1 MKPRIGVLTS
11 GGDCPGLNA
20 VLRAPTRCT
29 EFLRDVDICSVID
42 FCHVERSETS
52 LALSLNIVHGN
63 DLRFFAS
70 LRMTEE
76 DPWKSFAY
84 SGTPGKSVTFVPV

>member
-1 MKPRIGVLTS
+1 MQFYVRRYV
-11 GGDCPGLNA
+11 GGNSCPMSA
-20 VLRAPTRCT
+20 
-29 EFLRDVDICSVID
+29 FSSVID

-63 DLRFFAS
+63 DLRFFAP

-84 SGTPGKSVTFVPV
+84 SGTLGKSLRFVPV

>member
-1 MKPRIGVLTS
+1 MS
-11 GGDCPGLNA
+11 A
-20 VLRAPTRCT
+20 
-29 EFLRDVDICSVID
+29 FSSVID

-52 LALSLNIVHGN
+52 LAVSLNILHGN

-84 SGTPGKSVTFVPV
+84 SGTPGKSVTFAGLIRHSVESICILAGQ